1 MQTTTSTPRR
11 GASRFVLLLA
21 VLLGL
26 AAAVLVVLFLRSVEA
41 RRPAQVPM
49 VGVVVARE
57 DIPAGQKITP
67 AMVEVKQVPENAL
80 VEGAVTSVDQ
90 AVGQT
95 LRYPVA
101 RGEQLSSARLV
112 APPRVQAISFQI
124 PPGKRAFTI
133 PVNVTESPAA
143 LIAPGDFVDVIA
155 VMRFKDL
162 NLQPPPPQARP
173 ANLSDDELL
182 AAVTVLQNVQV
193 LSVQRAYVDNG
204 VPYDPS
210 VRGNPPRDANINF
223 ITLAVTPEQAQALAL
238 VRQQAKELTLAL
250 RPFGD
255 LEPRPLGPIAWP
267 LRLDDPALASKP

>member
-11 GASRFVLLLA
+11 GANRWVLFLA

-26 AAAVLVVLFLRSVEA
+26 LAAILVVLFLRSLEA
-41 RRPAQVPM
+41 RRPAPVPL
-49 VGVVVARE
+49 VSAVVARE
-57 DIPAGQKITP
+57 DIPAGVKITP
-67 AMVEVKQVPENAL
+67 AMVEVRQVPENTL
-80 VEGAVTSVDQ
+80 VQGAATSVDQ
-90 AVGQT
+90 VVNQT
-95 LRYPVA
+95 LRYPA
-101 RGEQLSSARLV
+101 AKGEQISTARLV
-112 APPRVQAISFQI
+112 AAARVPAISFQI

-143 LIAPGDFVDVIA
+143 LLAPGDFVDVIA

-162 NLQPPPPQARP
+162 NLQPPPQSRP
-173 ANLSDDELL
+173 ANLSDDDLL

-193 LSVQRAYVDNG
+193 LSVQRTYVDNG

-210 VRGNPPRDANINF
+210 VRGNPPREANINF
-223 ITLAVTPEQAQALAL
+223 VTLAVTPEQAQALAL

-255 LEPRPLGPIAWP
+255 LEPKPLGPFAWP
-267 LRLDDPALASKP
+267 LRLDDPALQSKP

>member
-11 GASRFVLLLA
+11 GANRLILLLA

-26 AAAVLVVLFLRSVEA
+26 AAAVLVVLFLRSLEA
-41 RRPAQVPM
+41 RRPAPVPM
-49 VGVVVARE
+49 VSVVVARE

-67 AMVEVKQVPENAL
+67 ALVELRQVPENTL
-80 VEGAVTSVDQ
+80 VQGAATSIDQVVD
-90 AVGQT
+90 QT

-101 RGEQLSSARLV
+101 KGEQISTARLV
-112 APPRVQAISFQI
+112 TTGRVQAISFQI

-162 NLQPPPPQARP
+162 NLQPPQNRP
-173 ANLSDDELL
+173 ANVSDDELL

-193 LSVQRAYVDNG
+193 LSVQQAYVENG

-210 VRGNPPRDANINF
+210 VRGNPPKNTSVNF
-223 ITLAVTPEQAQALAL
+223 ITLALTPEQAQALAL

-255 LEPRPLGPIAWP
+255 LEPKPLGPFAWP